1 MIFPACTLMYI
12 YKWSALIKILLK
24 REHTFSSLK
33 AFRYLWSARRN
44 AYILTKFAI
53 FHVIETIPI
62 LNFAVTFSLS
72 INTILIHKK
81 EINYKEMKNIELSM
95 KLTDIRLKEIIKF
108 KLNMRFFYVKDY
120 SFLPK
125 TPKCLIIHI

>member
-1 MIFPACTLMYI
+1 M
-12 YKWSALIKILLK
+12 
-24 REHTFSSLK
+24 
-33 AFRYLWSARRN
+33 
-44 AYILTKFAI
+44 ILT
-53 FHVIETIPI
+53 
-62 LNFAVTFSLS
+62 
-72 INTILIHKK
+72 HKK

-108 KLNMRFFYVKDY
+108 KLNMRFFHVKDY